1 MSLRQKKRM
10 QTEATILDAARALC
24 QGDNWSAISTRDIAA
39 KAGIS
44 YQTLYNY
51 FPSKAAIIQALIVS
65 TYIGPE
71 QTFQSIIKRYQG
83 NLLESLRELNQ
94 ARLALVREKDP
105 EWWVSLNRYFSRFE
119 PGTSEVS
126 HLVNLVD
133 KSGDAYFYALL
144 RTAQG
149 VGDLQP
155 NVDIQLMAHSLHSL
169 SNSAFERLVAG
180 GGSTPEAILE
190 QQTRQLVAPYLAV

>member
-10 QTEATILDAARALC
+10 QTEAAILDAARALC
-24 QGDNWSAISTRDIAA
+24 KRDNWSAISTRDIAA

-133 KSGDAYFYALL
+133 KSGDAYFSALL

-155 NVDIQLMAHSLHSL
+155 DVDIQLMAHILHSL

>member
-10 QTEATILDAARALC
+10 QTEAAIFDAARALC
-24 QGDNWSAISTRDIAA
+24 KGDNWSAISTRDIAA

-155 NVDIQLMAHSLHSL
+155 DVDIQLMAHSLHSL

>member
-1 MSLRQKKRM
+1 M
-10 QTEATILDAARALC
+10 QTEAAILEAARALC
-24 QGDNWSAISTRDIAA
+24 QGNNWSAISTRDIAA

-65 TYIGPE
+65 AYIGPE

-155 NVDIQLMAHSLHSL
+155 DVDIQLMAHSLHSL

>member
-10 QTEATILDAARALC
+10 QTEAAILEAARALC

-65 TYIGPE
+65 AYIGPE

-155 NVDIQLMAHSLHSL
+155 DVDIQLMAHSLHSL